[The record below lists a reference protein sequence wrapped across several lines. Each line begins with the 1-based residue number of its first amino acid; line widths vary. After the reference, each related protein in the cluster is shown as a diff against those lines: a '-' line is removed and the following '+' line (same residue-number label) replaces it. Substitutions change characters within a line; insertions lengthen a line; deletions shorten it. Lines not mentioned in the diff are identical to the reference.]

1 MNESQ
6 FTRSESNMWWSAAA
20 AQPGRDRRAPRWQQP
35 MQQPMRAMARG
46 QVGSATASRTSQA
59 ANRRPTEAEQNWAGE
74 CLFEYYNG

>member
-20 AQPGRDRRAPRWQQP
+20 DPRRTYRAARQQP
-35 MQQPMRAMARG
+35 AQTTRAMAQR
-46 QVGSATASRTSQA
+46 QANATQARTSQA
-59 ANRRPTEAEQNWAGE
+59 ANRRPAESEQNWAGE